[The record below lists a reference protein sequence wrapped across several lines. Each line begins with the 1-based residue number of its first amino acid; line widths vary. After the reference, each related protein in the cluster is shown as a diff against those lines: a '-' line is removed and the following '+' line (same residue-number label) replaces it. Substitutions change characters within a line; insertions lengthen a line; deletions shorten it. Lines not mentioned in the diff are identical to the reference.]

1 MNIIVSKNVFNK
13 YKMINML
20 KRKVDLILE
29 NWKNNE
35 DRYPLIIKGAR
46 QIGKTTSIR
55 QFAKK
60 NYESL
65 VELNFIRNPEYIQ
78 AFENTSNPKDIIMAL
93 SLVNPNFNFI
103 PGKTLLFI
111 DEIQKYPNAATSLK
125 FFYEQ
130 HEYDVICSGSLL
142 GAKYKKVSSI
152 SVGYKTDYTM
162 YSLDFEEF
170 LWAKGYTEDQIE
182 YIYKFMKELKP
193 LPEFLFNT
201 LNGLFKQYIYCGG
214 MPAIVDRF
222 ITQENF
228 SGIFE
233 MQEQIHLNYEEDIT
247 NYVEG
252 LNTARVLNVYRHITS
267 QLAKEN
273 HKYQITKLGHGARF
287 RDYRGC
293 EEWLKD
299 AGIVNLAYNVMD
311 LTLPLKGNEI
321 DNNLRMYY
329 GDTSFLVAAID
340 DESKKDFVQ
349 NANFDIYSGALFENL
364 VAESLVK
371 QGYKDLFFYKN
382 EDSTI
387 ELDFLIRVKNE
398 IVPIEVKAKRGKAVS
413 LNKILENK
421 ILNFGIKLSMNNI
434 GFEKNIFTFPYFLT
448 FLLKRF
454 FKENEIIQW

>member
-1 MNIIVSKNVFNK
+1 
-13 YKMINML
+13 
-20 KRKVDLILE
+20 
-29 NWKNNE
+29 
-35 DRYPLIIKGAR
+35 
-46 QIGKTTSIR
+46 
-55 QFAKK
+55 
-60 NYESL
+60 
-65 VELNFIRNPEYIQ
+65 
-78 AFENTSNPKDIIMAL
+78 
-93 SLVNPNFNFI
+93 
-103 PGKTLLFI
+103 
-111 DEIQKYPNAATSLK
+111 
-125 FFYEQ
+125 
-130 HEYDVICSGSLL
+130 
-142 GAKYKKVSSI
+142 
-152 SVGYKTDYTM
+152 
-162 YSLDFEEF
+162 
-170 LWAKGYTEDQIE
+170 
-182 YIYKFMKELKP
+182 
-193 LPEFLFNT
+193 
-201 LNGLFKQYIYCGG
+201 
-214 MPAIVDRF
+214 
-222 ITQENF
+222 
-228 SGIFE
+228 

-329 GDTSFLVAAID
+329 GDTSFLVASID

>member
-1 MNIIVSKNVFNK
+1 MN
-13 YKMINML
+13 NM
-20 KRKVDLILE
+20 
-29 NWKNNE
+29 N
-35 DRYPLIIKGAR
+35 
-46 QIGKTTSIR
+46 
-55 QFAKK
+55 
-60 NYESL
+60 
-65 VELNFIRNPEYIQ
+65 
-78 AFENTSNPKDIIMAL
+78 
-93 SLVNPNFNFI
+93 
-103 PGKTLLFI
+103 
-111 DEIQKYPNAATSLK
+111 
-125 FFYEQ
+125 
-130 HEYDVICSGSLL
+130 
-142 GAKYKKVSSI
+142 
-152 SVGYKTDYTM
+152 TM

-321 DNNLRMYY
+321 DNNLRIYY
-329 GDTSFLVAAID
+329 GDTSFLVASVD

-349 NANFDIYSGALFENL
+349 NGNFDIYSGALFENL

-382 EDSTI
+382 ESSTI
-387 ELDFLIRVKNE
+387 ELVFLIRVKNE
-398 IVPIEVKAKRGKAVS
+398 IMPIEVKAKRGKAVS
-413 LNKILENK
+413 LNKIIENR
-421 ILNFGIKLSMNNI
+421 ILNYGIKLSMNNI

-454 FKENEIIQW
+454 FDENKTIQW

>member
-1 MNIIVSKNVFNK
+1 
-13 YKMINML
+13 
-20 KRKVDLILE
+20 
-29 NWKNNE
+29 
-35 DRYPLIIKGAR
+35 
-46 QIGKTTSIR
+46 
-55 QFAKK
+55 
-60 NYESL
+60 
-65 VELNFIRNPEYIQ
+65 
-78 AFENTSNPKDIIMAL
+78 
-93 SLVNPNFNFI
+93 
-103 PGKTLLFI
+103 
-111 DEIQKYPNAATSLK
+111 
-125 FFYEQ
+125 
-130 HEYDVICSGSLL
+130 
-142 GAKYKKVSSI
+142 
-152 SVGYKTDYTM
+152 M

-182 YIYKFMKELKP
+182 YIYKFMKELKL
-193 LPEFLFNT
+193 LPEILFNK
-201 LNGLFKQYIYCGG
+201 LNDLFKKYIYCGG
-214 MPAIVDRF
+214 MYAIGDRF

-233 MQEQIHLNYEEDIT
+233 MQEQIHLDYEEDIT

-267 QLAKEN
+267 QQAKEN

-329 GDTSFLVAAID
+329 GDTSFLVASVD

-349 NANFDIYSGALFENL
+349 NGNFDIYSGALFENL

-382 EDSTI
+382 ESSTI

-398 IVPIEVKAKRGKAVS
+398 IMPIEVKAKRGKAVS
-413 LNKILENK
+413 LNKIIENR
-421 ILNFGIKLSMNNI
+421 ILNYGIKLSMNNI

-454 FKENEIIQW
+454 FDENKTIQW

>member
-1 MNIIVSKNVFNK
+1 
-13 YKMINML
+13 
-20 KRKVDLILE
+20 
-29 NWKNNE
+29 
-35 DRYPLIIKGAR
+35 
-46 QIGKTTSIR
+46 
-55 QFAKK
+55 
-60 NYESL
+60 
-65 VELNFIRNPEYIQ
+65 
-78 AFENTSNPKDIIMAL
+78 
-93 SLVNPNFNFI
+93 
-103 PGKTLLFI
+103 
-111 DEIQKYPNAATSLK
+111 
-125 FFYEQ
+125 
-130 HEYDVICSGSLL
+130 
-142 GAKYKKVSSI
+142 
-152 SVGYKTDYTM
+152 
-162 YSLDFEEF
+162 
-170 LWAKGYTEDQIE
+170 
-182 YIYKFMKELKP
+182 MKELKP

-228 SGIFE
+228 SGILE

-329 GDTSFLVAAID
+329 GDTSFLVASID

>member
-1 MNIIVSKNVFNK
+1 
-13 YKMINML
+13 
-20 KRKVDLILE
+20 
-29 NWKNNE
+29 
-35 DRYPLIIKGAR
+35 
-46 QIGKTTSIR
+46 
-55 QFAKK
+55 
-60 NYESL
+60 
-65 VELNFIRNPEYIQ
+65 
-78 AFENTSNPKDIIMAL
+78 
-93 SLVNPNFNFI
+93 
-103 PGKTLLFI
+103 
-111 DEIQKYPNAATSLK
+111 
-125 FFYEQ
+125 
-130 HEYDVICSGSLL
+130 
-142 GAKYKKVSSI
+142 
-152 SVGYKTDYTM
+152 M

-193 LPEFLFNT
+193 LPEILFNK
-201 LNGLFKQYIYCGG
+201 LNDLFKQYIYCGG

-233 MQEQIHLNYEEDIT
+233 MQEQIHIDYEEDIT

-267 QLAKEN
+267 QQAKEN

-299 AGIVNLAYNVMD
+299 TGIVNLAYNVMD

-329 GDTSFLVAAID
+329 GDTSFLVASVD

-349 NANFDIYSGALFENL
+349 NGNFDIYSGALFENL

-382 EDSTI
+382 ESSTI

-398 IVPIEVKAKRGKAVS
+398 IMPIEVKAKRGKAVS
-413 LNKILENK
+413 LNKIIENR
-421 ILNFGIKLSMNNI
+421 ILNYGIKLSMNNI

-454 FKENEIIQW
+454 FDENKTIQW

>member
-1 MNIIVSKNVFNK
+1 
-13 YKMINML
+13 
-20 KRKVDLILE
+20 
-29 NWKNNE
+29 
-35 DRYPLIIKGAR
+35 
-46 QIGKTTSIR
+46 
-55 QFAKK
+55 
-60 NYESL
+60 
-65 VELNFIRNPEYIQ
+65 
-78 AFENTSNPKDIIMAL
+78 
-93 SLVNPNFNFI
+93 
-103 PGKTLLFI
+103 
-111 DEIQKYPNAATSLK
+111 
-125 FFYEQ
+125 
-130 HEYDVICSGSLL
+130 
-142 GAKYKKVSSI
+142 
-152 SVGYKTDYTM
+152 M

-193 LPEFLFNT
+193 LPEILFNI
-201 LNGLFKQYIYCGG
+201 LNDLFKQYIYCGG

-233 MQEQIHLNYEEDIT
+233 MQEQIHLDYEEDIT

-267 QLAKEN
+267 QQAKEN

-321 DNNLRMYY
+321 DNNLRIYY
-329 GDTSFLVAAID
+329 GDTSFLVASVD

-349 NANFDIYSGALFENL
+349 NGNFDIYSGALFENL

-382 EDSTI
+382 ESSTI

-398 IVPIEVKAKRGKAVS
+398 IMPIEVKAKRGKAVS
-413 LNKILENK
+413 LNKIIENR
-421 ILNFGIKLSMNNI
+421 ILNYGIKLSMNNI

-454 FKENEIIQW
+454 FDENKTIQW

>member
-1 MNIIVSKNVFNK
+1 
-13 YKMINML
+13 
-20 KRKVDLILE
+20 
-29 NWKNNE
+29 
-35 DRYPLIIKGAR
+35 
-46 QIGKTTSIR
+46 
-55 QFAKK
+55 
-60 NYESL
+60 
-65 VELNFIRNPEYIQ
+65 
-78 AFENTSNPKDIIMAL
+78 
-93 SLVNPNFNFI
+93 
-103 PGKTLLFI
+103 
-111 DEIQKYPNAATSLK
+111 
-125 FFYEQ
+125 
-130 HEYDVICSGSLL
+130 
-142 GAKYKKVSSI
+142 
-152 SVGYKTDYTM
+152 M

-193 LPEFLFNT
+193 LPEILFNK
-201 LNGLFKQYIYCGG
+201 LNDLFKQYIYFGG
-214 MPAIVDRF
+214 MAAIVDRF

-233 MQEQIHLNYEEDIT
+233 MQEQIHLDYEEDIT

-267 QLAKEN
+267 QQAKEN

-329 GDTSFLVAAID
+329 GDTSFLVASVD

-349 NANFDIYSGALFENL
+349 NGNFDIYSGALFENL

-382 EDSTI
+382 ESSTI

-398 IVPIEVKAKRGKAVS
+398 IMPIEVKAKRGKAVS
-413 LNKILENK
+413 LNKIIENR
-421 ILNFGIKLSMNNI
+421 ILNYGIKLSMNNI

-454 FKENEIIQW
+454 FDENKTIQW

>member
-1 MNIIVSKNVFNK
+1 
-13 YKMINML
+13 
-20 KRKVDLILE
+20 
-29 NWKNNE
+29 
-35 DRYPLIIKGAR
+35 
-46 QIGKTTSIR
+46 
-55 QFAKK
+55 
-60 NYESL
+60 
-65 VELNFIRNPEYIQ
+65 
-78 AFENTSNPKDIIMAL
+78 
-93 SLVNPNFNFI
+93 
-103 PGKTLLFI
+103 
-111 DEIQKYPNAATSLK
+111 
-125 FFYEQ
+125 
-130 HEYDVICSGSLL
+130 
-142 GAKYKKVSSI
+142 
-152 SVGYKTDYTM
+152 M

-170 LWAKGYTEDQIE
+170 LWAKGYTENQIE

-193 LPEFLFNT
+193 LPEILFNK
-201 LNGLFKQYIYCGG
+201 LNDLFKQYIYCGG

-222 ITQENF
+222 ITQDNF
-228 SGIFE
+228 SGVFE
-233 MQEQIHLNYEEDIT
+233 MQKQIYLDYEEDIT

-252 LNTARVLNVYRHITS
+252 LDTARVLNVYRHITS
-267 QLAKEN
+267 QLAKDN

-329 GDTSFLVAAID
+329 GDTSFLVASVD

-349 NANFDIYSGALFENL
+349 NGNFDIYSGALFENL

-382 EDSTI
+382 ESSTI
-387 ELDFLIRVKNE
+387 ELDFLIRIKNE

-421 ILNFGIKLSMNNI
+421 ILNYGIKLSMNNV
-434 GFEKNIFTFPYFLT
+434 GFEKNIFTFPYFLA

-454 FKENEIIQW
+454 FEENEIIQW

>member
-1 MNIIVSKNVFNK
+1 M
-13 YKMINML
+13 
-20 KRKVDLILE
+20 
-29 NWKNNE
+29 
-35 DRYPLIIKGAR
+35 
-46 QIGKTTSIR
+46 
-55 QFAKK
+55 
-60 NYESL
+60 
-65 VELNFIRNPEYIQ
+65 
-78 AFENTSNPKDIIMAL
+78 
-93 SLVNPNFNFI
+93 
-103 PGKTLLFI
+103 
-111 DEIQKYPNAATSLK
+111 
-125 FFYEQ
+125 
-130 HEYDVICSGSLL
+130 
-142 GAKYKKVSSI
+142 
-152 SVGYKTDYTM
+152 
-162 YSLDFEEF
+162 DFEEF

-193 LPEFLFNT
+193 LPEILFNI
-201 LNGLFKQYIYCGG
+201 LNDLFKQYIYCGG

-233 MQEQIHLNYEEDIT
+233 MQEQIHLDYEEDIT

-267 QLAKEN
+267 QQAKEN

-321 DNNLRMYY
+321 DNNLRIYY
-329 GDTSFLVAAID
+329 GDTSFLVASVD

-349 NANFDIYSGALFENL
+349 NGNFDIYSGALFENL

-382 EDSTI
+382 ESSTI

-398 IVPIEVKAKRGKAVS
+398 IMPIEVKAKRGKAVS
-413 LNKILENK
+413 LNKIIENR
-421 ILNFGIKLSMNNI
+421 ILNYGIKLSMNNI

-454 FKENEIIQW
+454 FDENKTIQW

>member
-1 MNIIVSKNVFNK
+1 
-13 YKMINML
+13 
-20 KRKVDLILE
+20 
-29 NWKNNE
+29 
-35 DRYPLIIKGAR
+35 
-46 QIGKTTSIR
+46 
-55 QFAKK
+55 
-60 NYESL
+60 
-65 VELNFIRNPEYIQ
+65 
-78 AFENTSNPKDIIMAL
+78 
-93 SLVNPNFNFI
+93 
-103 PGKTLLFI
+103 
-111 DEIQKYPNAATSLK
+111 
-125 FFYEQ
+125 
-130 HEYDVICSGSLL
+130 
-142 GAKYKKVSSI
+142 
-152 SVGYKTDYTM
+152 M

-193 LPEFLFNT
+193 LPEILFNI
-201 LNGLFKQYIYCGG
+201 LNDLFKQYIYCGG

-233 MQEQIHLNYEEDIT
+233 MQEQIHLDYEEDIT

-267 QLAKEN
+267 QQAKEN

-321 DNNLRMYY
+321 DNNLRIYY
-329 GDTSFLVAAID
+329 GDTSFLVASVD

-349 NANFDIYSGALFENL
+349 NGNFDIYSGALFENL
-364 VAESLVK
+364 VAESL
-371 QGYKDLFFYKN
+371 
-382 EDSTI
+382 STI

-398 IVPIEVKAKRGKAVS
+398 IMPIEVKAKRGKAVS
-413 LNKILENK
+413 LNKIIENR
-421 ILNFGIKLSMNNI
+421 ILNYGIKLSMNNI

-454 FKENEIIQW
+454 FDENKTIQW

>member
-1 MNIIVSKNVFNK
+1 
-13 YKMINML
+13 
-20 KRKVDLILE
+20 
-29 NWKNNE
+29 
-35 DRYPLIIKGAR
+35 
-46 QIGKTTSIR
+46 
-55 QFAKK
+55 
-60 NYESL
+60 
-65 VELNFIRNPEYIQ
+65 
-78 AFENTSNPKDIIMAL
+78 
-93 SLVNPNFNFI
+93 
-103 PGKTLLFI
+103 
-111 DEIQKYPNAATSLK
+111 
-125 FFYEQ
+125 
-130 HEYDVICSGSLL
+130 
-142 GAKYKKVSSI
+142 
-152 SVGYKTDYTM
+152 M

-193 LPEFLFNT
+193 LPEILFNK
-201 LNGLFKQYIYCGG
+201 LNDLFKQYIYCGG

-233 MQEQIHLNYEEDIT
+233 MQEQIHIDYEEDIT

-267 QLAKEN
+267 QQAKEN

-299 AGIVNLAYNVMD
+299 AGTVNLAYNVMD

-329 GDTSFLVAAID
+329 GDTSFLVASVD

-349 NANFDIYSGALFENL
+349 NGNFDIYSGALFENL

-371 QGYKDLFFYKN
+371 QGYKDLFSYKN
-382 EDSTI
+382 ESSTI

-398 IVPIEVKAKRGKAVS
+398 IMPIEVKAKRGKAVS
-413 LNKILENK
+413 LNKIIENR
-421 ILNFGIKLSMNNI
+421 ILNYGIKLSMNNI

-454 FKENEIIQW
+454 FDENKTIQW